1 MLTFLNK
8 IYFLNIYVIK
18 IFPISI
24 YIGNKF
30 SLINL
35 IKSNYYE
42 EPLRFHNTV
51 YSIYFKNEKSS
62 WSFKNL
68 EMRILIKKF
77 RTIRIVITTIPLKF
91 KSSAY

>member
-1 MLTFLNK
+1 M
-8 IYFLNIYVIK
+8 
-18 IFPISI
+18 
-24 YIGNKF
+24 
-30 SLINL
+30 
-35 IKSNYYE
+35 E

-77 RTIRIVITTIPLKF
+77 QTIRIVITTIPLKF